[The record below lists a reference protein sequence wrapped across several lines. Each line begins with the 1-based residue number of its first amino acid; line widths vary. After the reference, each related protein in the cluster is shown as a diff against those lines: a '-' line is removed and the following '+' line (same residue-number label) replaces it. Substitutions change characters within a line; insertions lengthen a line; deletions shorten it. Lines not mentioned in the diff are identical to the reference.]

1 MRTGFIILIFLA
13 AVFKVKV
20 TCDSSEND
28 PTRVTKSEELQG
40 KEETENS
47 HSFKPTHEWQRI
59 KEGKLAIARLNSLD
73 AIENIVS
80 FQELFMLAVA
90 TPYNWTDRH

>member
-1 MRTGFIILIFLA
+1 MRTGFIIVIFVA

-28 PTRVTKSEELQG
+28 PTRVTKSELQG
-40 KEETENS
+40 KEETGNP
-47 HSFKPTHEWQRI
+47 HSFKPTHEWQHI
-59 KEGKLAIARLNSLD
+59 KEGKVVIVRLNSMR

-80 FQELFMLAVA
+80 FQELCMLAVA
-90 TPYNWTDRH
+90 TPYNWTDAH

>member
-1 MRTGFIILIFLA
+1 MRTGFVIVIFLA

-47 HSFKPTHEWQRI
+47 HSFKPTHEWQHI
-59 KEGKLAIARLNSLD
+59 EDGKLVMTRLN
-73 AIENIVS
+73 
-80 FQELFMLAVA
+80 
-90 TPYNWTDRH
+90 

>member
-1 MRTGFIILIFLA
+1 MRKGFVIVIFLA

-40 KEETENS
+40 KEETGNAD
-47 HSFKPTHEWQRI
+47 SFKATHEWQPI
-59 KEGKLAIARLNSLD
+59 KEGKLVIARLN
-73 AIENIVS
+73 
-80 FQELFMLAVA
+80 
-90 TPYNWTDRH
+90 